1 MAFQWLSLEK
11 TAELLQMDCKTLR
24 TLAVAAEIPCVLQGS
39 RYLFDADAVQ
49 NWYSH
54 RLLHPDKSEKR
65 DSLPASLSEDL
76 LEGTPITS
84 LCRQEFMHP
93 SLPGQSRSAIL
104 KALTELAETTG
115 LLYDPK
121 DLYERLRQRE
131 EEYSTAMSGGIA
143 MPHPLVRDDF
153 LFETPFVC
161 IAKTPRPVFFGQ
173 ADDGQGTD
181 LFFLICCLESQ
192 QHLQTLGRVSL
203 LCSRTSLPDDL
214 RAAETSAEMYE
225 ALQNA
230 ENALLALVRR

>member
-1 MAFQWLSLEK
+1 MAYQLLSLEK

-24 TLAVAAEIPCVLQGS
+24 SLAVAAEIPCVLQGN

-54 RLLHPDKSEKR
+54 RLLHNDKPEKR
-65 DSLPASLSEDL
+65 DSLPASVIEDL

-84 LCRQEFMHP
+84 LCRQESMHP
-93 SLPGQSRSAIL
+93 SLPGRSRSAIL

-121 DLYERLRQRE
+121 DLYEGLRQRE
-131 EEYSTAMSGGIA
+131 EEYSTAMNGGIA

-153 LFETPFVC
+153 LFEDSFVC

-181 LFFLICCLESQ
+181 LFFLICGLESF
-192 QHLQTLGRVSL
+192 QHLQTLSRVSL
-203 LCSRTSLPDDL
+203 LCSRTSLPEDL
-214 RAAETSAEMYE
+214 RAAETPAEMYA

-230 ENALLALVRR
+230 ENALLALAQR